1 MITIEKANYHDVNS
15 IVTVHLDAFKN
26 FFLSSLGE
34 RFLRLYYRSFI
45 DSKKGIVLCA
55 KEDNKVVGFSACSY
69 ECQGFNTSLVKANLL
84 KYMAEAAVLLFTK
97 PVALI
102 RLAKNM
108 SKESPEAQKFEGG
121 ECAELYSIAVSP
133 SCQGKGIGKALL
145 SAIEDDVRKHS
156 NQVSLTTDYY
166 NNEKTIGFYHTLG
179 YEDLYE
185 FTSYPNRKM
194 WRMIKTLD
202 KVE

>member
-1 MITIEKANYHDVNS
+1 MITIEKANYQDVNR
-15 IVTVHLDAFKN
+15 IVAVHLDAFKD

-45 DSKKGIVLCA
+45 DSKQGIVLCA
-55 KEDNKVVGFSACSY
+55 KDDNKVVGFSACSY
-69 ECQGFNTSLVKANLL
+69 VCNGFNTSLVKDNLL
-84 KYMAEAAVLLFTK
+84 KYMVESVVLLFTK
-97 PVALI
+97 PLALI

-108 SKESPEAQKFEGG
+108 TKESPEAQQFAGG
-121 ECAELYSIAVSP
+121 GYAELYSIAVSP

-145 SAIEDDVRKHS
+145 SAIEDDVRNHN
-156 NQVSLTTDYY
+156 NQISLTTDYN
-166 NNEKTIGFYHTLG
+166 NNEKTIGFYHTSG

-185 FTSYPNRKM
+185 FISYPNRKM